1 MSIDTY
7 NEASQLIKSHSH
19 MCDFYGPCSEHLVQA
34 AELALGLNLPE
45 TYRRFVLDYGSGSF
59 GSTTIYG
66 IVKEGFDNP
75 GTPDVVWNTIT
86 TRRDVEMPPN
96 YIIIYSVGDG
106 EVFCLSV
113 ETPEVSPL
121 IAYTPGLPIVLQ
133 SKEVI
138 SNDFSDFLL
147 RQVQRN
153 IAKQS
158 HR

>member
-1 MSIDTY
+1 
-7 NEASQLIKSHSH
+7 
-19 MCDFYGPCSEHLVQA
+19 
-34 AELALGLNLPE
+34 
-45 TYRRFVLDYGSGSF
+45 
-59 GSTTIYG
+59 
-66 IVKEGFDNP
+66 
-75 GTPDVVWNTIT
+75 
-86 TRRDVEMPPN
+86 
-96 YIIIYSVGDG
+96 
-106 EVFCLSV
+106 
-113 ETPEVSPL
+113 VSPL